1 VLGLKACATTP
12 GYYSFSKSA
21 IMLGMVVHAVSPSI
35 SEAEE
40 GVLLRVQGQL
50 GLHNEL
56 QDNQDYIMRP
66 CLSQSVTG
74 LEKSH

>member
-1 VLGLKACATTP
+1 
-12 GYYSFSKSA
+12 
-21 IMLGMVVHAVSPSI
+21 MLGMVVHAVSPSI